1 MQACCPCAVQG
12 TVPTAKLLSYM
23 SVTTPHGFSRSV
35 PNVPSPRLLRGAR
48 LSPSASPSGRA
59 QLPSSWDS
67 ASRSLAVTPPPAS
80 LCASRCHH
88 RAPCPPSVPFS
99 TVCRS
104 NENAQPRTAR
114 LPDPTQPASLSPVAT
129 RHPFPGHRTVTSDL
143 SFLCSSSRPSLATP
157 SFTIQ
162 SGPRPGANAAA
173 SRKPAVR
180 GGRWEAAARFPR
192 GHWQSAPSGAGH
204 ARWASAG
211 GAAASGGL
219 RVEGQVRRRAV
230 VMLPAFHF
238 STQYLPFQFPRQP
251 ELAAW
256 PDGQAGPCALDKTRT
271 RPLRVETGAPPAG
284 PSRGH
289 GDILVCRQEAALIL
303 AEQARR

>member
-23 SVTTPHGFSRSV
+23 SVTMPHGFSRSV

-59 QLPSSWDS
+59 QLPSSSDS
-67 ASRSLAVTPPPAS
+67 ASRSLAVTPPPSS

-114 LPDPTQPASLSPVAT
+114 LPDPSQPASLSPVAT

-143 SFLCSSSRPSLATP
+143 SFLCSSNRPSLATP

-180 GGRWEAAARFPR
+180 SGHCEAAARFPR
-192 GHWQSAPSGAGH
+192 RALAVRPLRSRACALGE
-204 ARWASAG
+204 RWR
-211 GAAASGGL
+211 SGGL
-219 RVEGQVRRRAV
+219 RGRPCRRASALSGCGHAPGLSLLHAV
-230 VMLPAFHF
+230 P
-238 STQYLPFQFPRQP
+238 SFP
-251 ELAAW
+251 
-256 PDGQAGPCALDKTRT
+256 
-271 RPLRVETGAPPAG
+271 V
-284 PSRGH
+284 S
-289 GDILVCRQEAALIL
+289 
-303 AEQARR
+303 